1 MKKGLYALLMLMMVG
16 CSNSTYE
23 EVAREGYGIS
33 VRDDRFLAK
42 EGSETSYYKYNNE
55 DSRVYLLLEKD
66 EKTEEVGPFLSLE
79 YRGEDWIY
87 MEKAVFYR
95 DDAKVEVDFLKAKF
109 TDALV
114 QEIPRASGNV
124 VERILIPV
132 TEEKIGELETLL
144 EKNGDVSVFY
154 SSRYRDRNSKIT
166 LTPQEEKGITTMI
179 KLYNKVKG
187 ENINGN

>member
-1 MKKGLYALLMLMMVG
+1 MKKALYALLMLVMVG

-33 VRDDRFLAK
+33 VRDGRFLAK
-42 EGSETSYYKYNNE
+42 EGSETSYYKYNDE

-66 EKTEEVGPFLSLE
+66 EKSGEVSPFLNLE

-87 MEKAVFYR
+87 MEKAIFYR
-95 DDAKVEVDFLKAKF
+95 EDGKVEVDFLKAKF

-132 TEEKIGELETLL
+132 TGEKVGELGNLF
-144 EKNGDVSVFY
+144 EKSGEVSVFY
-154 SSRYRDRNSKIT
+154 SSRYKNRNSKIT
-166 LTPQEEKGITTMI
+166 LTPQEEKGIMTMI